1 MKITD
6 IKTKKVSFRRRKVFK
21 IAFTESLYV
30 ESVYVKIF
38 TDSGIDGIGE
48 ASPVAFVTGET
59 INGIIAAV
67 EFMKPALIGADPQD
81 PETIHRIMDR
91 IIIGNTS
98 AKAAI
103 DIACYDIMGKAE
115 NLPVHR
121 LLGASQT
128 TVVSDMTIGIDTT
141 EKMVE
146 DALERVSQ
154 GFRCIKVKAGI
165 NPEEDILHLA
175 AIRKAVGPE
184 IDIRVDANQGYNLET
199 AAEVLNKF
207 PQLGISEV
215 EQPLVSWDLDGM
227 AELKKLS
234 PVPLL
239 LDEGVHSPV
248 HARWA
253 CEKDSGHTINI
264 KLMKCG
270 GIWPALQINKIAR
283 ENGKTCIVGCMSES
297 KLALSAGA
305 AVAAACYD
313 NMEPVVDLD
322 SFMSFIE
329 GQGGV
334 TGGFTV
340 QGDVISLSE
349 KPGFGFDEYEF

>member
-6 IKTKKVSFRRRKVFK
+6 IITKTVSSKRRKVFR
-21 IAFTESLYV
+21 IAFSANLYA
-30 ESVYVKIF
+30 ESVYVKII
-38 TDSGIDGIGE
+38 TDSGITGMGE
-48 ASPVAFVTGET
+48 ASPAAFVTGET
-59 INGIIAAV
+59 IGGVIAAI
-67 EFMKPALIGADPQD
+67 EFMKQDLIGADPED

-91 IIIGNTS
+91 RLSGNTA

-103 DIACYDIMGKAE
+103 DIACYDIMGKAKG
-115 NLPVHR
+115 LPVHR
-121 LLGASQT
+121 LLGATQT

-154 GFRCIKVKAGI
+154 GFRCLKIKAGI
-165 NPEEDILHLA
+165 NPAEDIEHLT
-175 AIRKAVGPE
+175 AIRQAVGPE
-184 IDIRVDANQGYNLET
+184 IDIRVDANQGYDIPT
-199 AAEVLNKF
+199 AAEVLSKF
-207 PQLGISEV
+207 PELGISEA

-239 LDEGVHSPV
+239 IDEGVHSAV

-253 CEKDSGHTINI
+253 CEKDSGHAINI

-270 GIWPALQINKIAR
+270 GIWPALQINEIAKAH
-283 ENGKTCIVGCMSES
+283 GKTCIVGCMSET
-297 KLALSAGA
+297 KLALAAGA
-305 AVAAACYD
+305 AVVAACYD
-313 NMEPVVDLD
+313 NMEPIVDLD
-322 SFMSFIE
+322 SFMSFVE

-340 QGDVISLSE
+340 DGDVITLSE